1 MQKLPVRATFRAA
14 RSLLGQRYTGGDK
27 RPGGFGEECIKRVH
41 YVHSTI
47 AEAAGM
53 SSWGVCITGLLRSLL
68 HPLVHKSYAERIVA
82 PLARAGVTVATHIVV
97 VGKWAAL
104 NHTQLEQAIRD
115 TYTVESLQLLA
126 PQSPRYRCRPSQL
139 GARHVLPSHVLAQFV
154 AIRHCL
160 AAVTRAEHSRGAPY
174 AYLMRARTDIYWME
188 ELPLAHILAAARY
201 RAIVPQ
207 FGMGPP
213 GTPAYFNDHLFVCP
227 RALCRPFF
235 ELLEIFESEHCRENP
250 DHADYQGRDLML
262 GAEQQTSARRLGSI
276 FLTNHSLRHAPDR
289 PFLLTHPRA
298 GIDAQ
303 WYAVARYSASAQAAN
318 DAVDSRRCYCRS
330 RYNPVCHCN
339 GTRLAA
345 VRWVYTIAGAE
356 ARAPTGDI
364 FVNCGRPLWSGA
376 KGKMVSAAVVA
387 CKAAVNASR
396 QARLKEVAAWHNSA
410 YMRSAA
416 YSGDCHKRFS
426 CSPTATQARKP
437 FVAENRDIKP
447 DGTPTRFEI
456 RRRRFRSIR

>member
-1 MQKLPVRATFRAA
+1 MHQTQVLRT
-14 RSLLGQRYTGGDK
+14 LDD
-27 RPGGFGEECIKRVH
+27 
-41 YVHSTI
+41 
-47 AEAAGM
+47 
-53 SSWGVCITGLLRSLL
+53 SWGVCITGLLRSLL
-68 HPLVHKSYAERIVA
+68 HPLVHESYAERIVA

-104 NHTQLEQAIRD
+104 NHTQLEEAIRD

-139 GARHVLPSHVLAQFV
+139 GTRHVLPSHVLAQFV

-160 AAVTRAEHSRGAPY
+160 QAVTRAEHLRGARY
-174 AYLMRARTDIYWME
+174 SHLMRARTDIYWME

-201 RAIVPQ
+201 RALVPQ

-213 GTPAYFNDHLFVCP
+213 GTPAYFNDHIFVCP
-227 RALCRPFF
+227 RVLCRPFF
-235 ELLEIFESEHCRENP
+235 ELLEIFESEHCRENH
-250 DHADYQGRDLML
+250 DDLHYQGR
-262 GAEQQTSARRLGSI
+262 ESI
-276 FLTNHSLRHAPDR
+276 FLTNHSLVAPPDR
-289 PFLLTHPRA
+289 PFLLAHPRA
-298 GIDAQ
+298 GINAQ
-303 WYAVARYSASAQAAN
+303 WYAVARYSANAQAAN
-318 DAVDSRRCYCRS
+318 EAVDSRCLS
-330 RYNPVCHCN
+330 RYQPVCHCN

-345 VRWVYTIAGAE
+345 VRWTYTISVAE
-356 ARAPTGDI
+356 ARDPTGDI

-416 YSGDCHKRFS
+416 FSGDCHKRFS
-426 CSPTATQARKP
+426 CSPTS
-437 FVAENRDIKP
+437 IKS
-447 DGTPTRFEI
+447 DGRQKLLL
-456 RRRRFRSIR
+456 R

>member
-1 MQKLPVRATFRAA
+1 MQNLPAAALVPTRRALLCSATPAA
-14 RSLLGQRYTGGDK
+14 TS
-27 RPGGFGEECIKRVH
+27 RPGGFGEECIKRVY

-68 HPLVHKSYAERIVA
+68 HPLVHESYAERIVA

-174 AYLMRARTDIYWME
+174 SYLMRARTDIYWME

-235 ELLEIFESEHCRENP
+235 ELLEIFESEHCRENH
-250 DHADYQGRDLML
+250 DHAHYQGRDLML

-318 DAVDSRRCYCRS
+318 DAVDSRCRS
-330 RYNPVCHCN
+330 RYHPVCHRN

-396 QARLKEVAAWHNSA
+396 QARLKEVVAWHNSA

-416 YSGDCHKRFS
+416 FSGDCHKRFS
-426 CSPTATQARKP
+426 CSPTS
-437 FVAENRDIKP
+437 IKP
-447 DGTPTRFEI
+447 DATRSEI
-456 RRRRFRSIR
+456 RRRRFRSIRK